1 MHSDE
6 QKLMPSLKN
15 GCPSISSPQKSH
27 RIGILKLWLTSQPD
41 FFHRNKYPALAKASL
56 FLDESDLYNI

>member
-27 RIGILKLWLTSQPD
+27 RIGILKLWLTDQPD
-41 FFHRNKYPALAKASL
+41 FFHRNKYHQRRRKADKQGDHS
-56 FLDESDLYNI
+56 F